1 MHYQRTRVPLPL
13 CNHALQHVHRE
24 MPAEKYQ
31 FSPVYSNYAFHSC
44 CLNLLE
50 FLKIG
55 FGCFWDTSLI
65 RYKLLCVIPS
75 VSTVILQILKLCK
88 CSQGVFTKHFL
99 VFCILLLIG
108 RKVPSLF
115 LVCVPYI
122 SVFRLLPAYPL
133 RIGHIR
139 YEYAFSRFRVT
150 CAPQRVRGFWRIGK
164 CCLLYWRQFAF
175 YHSPGQCRVSVHAL
189 VDNTA

>member
-1 MHYQRTRVPLPL
+1 MLLHTLNNIDLIPALSPDGTICIINVPACLFH
-13 CNHALQHVHRE
+13 CAT
-24 MPAEKYQ
+24 MPCSMFIAKCQ
-31 FSPVYSNYAFHSC
+31 LRNINFLRWYSNYAFHSC

-133 RIGHIR
+133 RIGHI
-139 YEYAFSRFRVT
+139 
-150 CAPQRVRGFWRIGK
+150 
-164 CCLLYWRQFAF
+164 
-175 YHSPGQCRVSVHAL
+175 
-189 VDNTA
+189 

>member
-1 MHYQRTRVPLPL
+1 
-13 CNHALQHVHRE
+13 
-24 MPAEKYQ
+24 MPCSMFIAKYQ
-31 FSPVYSNYAFHSC
+31 LRSINFLRWHSNYAFYSC
-44 CLNLLE
+44 RLNLLP

-75 VSTVILQILKLCK
+75 ISTVILQILKLCK
-88 CSQGVFTKHFL
+88 CSQEIFTKHFL

-108 RKVPSLF
+108 RKVPRLF
-115 LVCVPYI
+115 LVYVPYI

-139 YEYAFSRFRVT
+139 DKYAPARFLVT
-150 CAPQRVRGFWRIGK
+150 CLAQRVRGFRHIVTEYSGS
-164 CCLLYWRQFAF
+164 CIPNT
-175 YHSPGQCRVSVHAL
+175 PGRLCPQG
-189 VDNTA
+189 T